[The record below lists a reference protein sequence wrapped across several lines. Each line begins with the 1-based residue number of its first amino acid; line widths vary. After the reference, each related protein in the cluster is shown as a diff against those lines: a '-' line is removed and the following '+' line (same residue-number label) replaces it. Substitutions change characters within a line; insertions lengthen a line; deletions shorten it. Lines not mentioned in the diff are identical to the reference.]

1 MSIDLMQK
9 KSLNLKNSCKVVSQ
23 QHLAGRSAF
32 ALLVMFL
39 SASLMALSGC
49 GSGGYPGDGIKSLSA
64 SSAIIDGG
72 QSFSVTASM
81 SGAANVTWSLT
92 GPACSG
98 ESCGTVSSGEGTSTV
113 YTAPTNVTTALQV
126 TLTAAVA
133 GTQNSFSVAITVN
146 PDPVLS
152 GNLAAGTVG
161 TAYNATITATG
172 GTTPLKAVTITN
184 GSLPGGLTFNA
195 TTGAI
200 TGTPTAAGSFSFTV
214 QVTDSSS
221 IPFTASALETI
232 TISTPVT
239 PLTVVGGAPPA
250 GTVGTAYTTSLTAIG
265 GTTPYTWS
273 IVSGALPA
281 GLSLSPTTGIISGT
295 PTTVGISIFTAQA
308 QDATGTRAT
317 AVFSIPVNAAATPL
331 TISVSTLPGGT
342 VGVPYNA
349 TIPVTG
355 GTAPYACSEVSGTL
369 PAGLTLT
376 GCVVSGTPTAAGT
389 STFQAKATDS
399 SNPVQTANSPET
411 ITIVAATTPLS
422 IALSTLPNG
431 TVGVAYSAT
440 IPVTGGTAPYSCT
453 MTGGTLP
460 GGLTLTG
467 CVLSGTPTTANT
479 FSFQVKATDTSNP
492 VQTATGTE
500 TVTIA
505 PAPIPLTITLATLP
519 NGTVGVAYSATIPIT
534 GGTAPYACTMTGGT
548 LPGGLTL
555 TGCVLSGT
563 PTTANTFSFQV
574 KVTDASNPVQTTSGT
589 ETVTITAAPI
599 PLSLTVT
606 SLPNG
611 TVNVPYT
618 STIGVTGGT
627 APYSCTIT
635 AGTLPAG
642 LTLTSAG
649 CIVSGTPTTAG
660 TVALTV
666 KATDSSTTPQTT
678 SGPVSLTIN
687 PAITPLTITVT
698 TLPNGTVNIPYTAT
712 IGVTGGTA
720 PYSCT
725 ITAGT
730 LPAGLTL
737 TSAGCIVSGTPT
749 TAGTVALTVKA
760 TDSSTTP
767 QTTSGPVSLTINPAG
782 TPLTITVSTLPNGT
796 VSVPYSQTIGVSGGT
811 APYSCIIT
819 NGTLPAG
826 LTLTSVGCI
835 VSGTPTTAGTVDL
848 TVKATDSS
856 NPVQTTTAPVS
867 LTINPAP
874 VLVISSPPIATVG
887 TPYSGIIPVSGGTG
901 PYSCTLTSGTLPA
914 GLTLTSAGCVISGT
928 PTTAGPVTVT
938 VKVTDSGNPVTTTSG
953 PVTLTVNAALAL
965 TTTSLPNGFVG
976 TPYSATIGVTGGTSP
991 YSCTFTAG
999 TLPAG
1004 LTLTSAGCIV
1014 SGTPTTAGT
1023 SNLTVKATDSS
1034 NPALTVSGPISIT
1047 ISTAGTLSITS
1058 PPPATVGVVYS
1069 GPIGITGG
1077 TGPYTCVLVS
1087 GTLPAGLT
1095 LTGCTITGTPTT
1107 PGSTPITVKVTD
1119 SGNPTITTTGPITIT
1134 VNPVPTLTLTGT
1146 APNAIVNVP
1155 YTDALTAAGGIT
1167 PYKYAVTTGTL
1178 PAGLSLNTTTG
1189 VISGTP
1195 TTVGASSFTVTVT
1208 DTESPTP
1215 QTATLAL
1222 VLLVTY
1228 PVTPNDPELKGPY
1241 AYLFQG
1247 YDDAVAGVLAYQTAT
1262 VGSFTASGTGV
1273 ISAGEL
1279 DANHQTSTATGN
1291 TISSNKFLGTY
1302 TVGTDSRGF
1311 ITLTTLNAN
1320 GTTATTATYA
1330 ISLKVPTGTATVS
1343 TQGSLIEY
1351 DSNQLAGTKGSGS
1364 LLAQTASAISTGLT
1378 GSYAFGLQG
1387 DTTCPVSCTVGIL
1400 GGPSASVGEFT
1411 ANASGSTIA
1420 GTGDANISA
1429 TTYPS
1434 STLAGSYGAADT
1446 NGRVQLS
1453 MLTANVP
1460 TNYPTDYAV
1469 YLVDGNSAFIMS
1481 TDKHS
1486 TFTLLAGSAQARTQ
1500 TTFSNASLENAFI
1513 GYENAAT
1520 NPGLVSG
1527 LVLQN
1532 VLNFSTATIFR
1543 TTATADGNCNVTSVD
1558 VGGLSALTS
1567 GLTGILGGLLG
1578 LDTILGTYSTT
1589 GAITCAV
1596 STIGRGTL
1604 QYPQEYGLLG
1614 ILIGTPPPPRIVY
1627 LSAPDKGY
1635 FLESSYAGIGNI
1647 EAQTGSPYSAA
1658 SFDGTYVYGGTA
1670 ASSVASINSSGTIT
1684 ANGAGTETSTVD
1696 ENIGVGTINVLE
1708 LGEAG
1713 TGTYTTPNATTGRF
1727 TLNTTDVIYVI
1738 SPGRLVMVDTSA
1750 LTTSPTITL
1759 LY

>member
-618 STIGVTGGT
+618 
-627 APYSCTIT
+627 
-635 AGTLPAG
+635 
-642 LTLTSAG
+642 
-649 CIVSGTPTTAG
+649 
-660 TVALTV
+660 
-666 KATDSSTTPQTT
+666 
-678 SGPVSLTIN
+678 
-687 PAITPLTITVT
+687 
-698 TLPNGTVNIPYTAT
+698 AT

-887 TPYSGIIPVSGGTG
+887 TPYSGTIPVSGGTG

>member
-9 KSLNLKNSCKVVSQ
+9 KSLNFKNSCKAVSQ
-23 QHLAGRSAF
+23 KHLSGRSGF
-32 ALLVMFL
+32 VLLVMLL
-39 SASLMALSGC
+39 SVWFTVLSGC

-98 ESCGTVSSGEGTSTV
+98 ESCGTVSSGEGSTTV

-195 TTGAI
+195 TTGVI

-239 PLTVVGGAPPA
+239 PLTVIGGVPPA

-355 GTAPYACSEVSGTL
+355 GTAPYACSELSGTL

-399 SNPVQTANSPET
+399 SSPVQTANSPET

-453 MTGGTLP
+453 MTGGALP

-492 VQTATGTE
+492 VQT
-500 TVTIA
+500 
-505 PAPIPLTITLATLP
+505 
-519 NGTVGVAYSATIPIT
+519 
-534 GGTAPYACTMTGGT
+534 
-548 LPGGLTL
+548 
-555 TGCVLSGT
+555 
-563 PTTANTFSFQV
+563 
-574 KVTDASNPVQTTSGT
+574 TSGT
-589 ETVTITAAPI
+589 ETVIISAAPI

-618 STIGVTGGT
+618 ATIGVTGGT
-627 APYSCTIT
+627 APYACTIT

-666 KATDSSTTPQTT
+666 KATDSSTTQ
-678 SGPVSLTIN
+678 
-687 PAITPLTITVT
+687 
-698 TLPNGTVNIPYTAT
+698 
-712 IGVTGGTA
+712 
-720 PYSCT
+720 
-725 ITAGT
+725 
-730 LPAGLTL
+730 
-737 TSAGCIVSGTPT
+737 
-749 TAGTVALTVKA
+749 
-760 TDSSTTP
+760 

-782 TPLTITVSTLPNGT
+782 APLTITVSTLPNGT

-819 NGTLPAG
+819 NGTLPVG
-826 LTLTSVGCI
+826 LTLTSAGCI

-887 TPYSGIIPVSGGTG
+887 TPYSGTIPISGGTG

-976 TPYSATIGVTGGTSP
+976 TPYNATIGVTGGTSP

-1023 SNLTVKATDSS
+1023 STLTVKATDSS
-1034 NPALTVSGPISIT
+1034 SPALTASGPISIT

-1077 TGPYTCVLVS
+1077 TGPYTCTLAS
-1087 GTLPAGLT
+1087 GTLPAGLA

-1107 PGSTPITVKVTD
+1107 AGSTPITVKVTD
-1119 SGNPTITTTGPITIT
+1119 SSNPAITTTGPITIT
-1134 VNPVPTLTLTGT
+1134 VDPVPTLTLTGT

-1155 YTDALTAAGGIT
+1155 YTDAVTAAGGIG
-1167 PYKYAVTTGTL
+1167 PYKYAVTAGAL
-1178 PAGLSLNTTTG
+1178 PAGLSLNATTG

-1195 TTVGASSFTVTVT
+1195 TTVGASSFTVTAT
-1208 DTESPTP
+1208 DSESTP
-1215 QTATLAL
+1215 QTANLAL

-1228 PVTPNDPELKGPY
+1228 PVTPNDSELKGPY

-1247 YDDAVAGVLAYQTAT
+1247 YDDEVAGVLAYQTAT

-1279 DANHQTSTATGN
+1279 DANHQSSTATGN

-1320 GTTATTATYA
+1320 GTTATTSTYA

-1411 ANASGSTIA
+1411 VNTAGSTVA

-1658 SFDGTYVYGGTA
+1658 NFDGTYVYGGTA

-1684 ANGAGTETSTVD
+1684 ASGTGTETSTVD
-1696 ENIGVGTINVLE
+1696 ENIGVGTINVLQ
-1708 LGEAG
+1708 LGVAG
-1713 TGTYTTPNATTGRF
+1713 SGTYTTPNATTGRF

>member
-9 KSLNLKNSCKVVSQ
+9 KSLNFKNSCKVISQ
-23 QHLAGRSAF
+23 KHLSGRPGF
-32 ALLVMFL
+32 AILVMLL
-39 SASLMALSGC
+39 SVWFTALSGC
-49 GSGGYPGDGIKSLSA
+49 GSGGYPGDGIKSLSM

-81 SGAANVTWSLT
+81 TGAANVTWSLT

-98 ESCGTVSSGEGTSTV
+98 ESCGTVSSGKGSTTV

-133 GTQNSFSVAITVN
+133 GTQNSSSVAITVN

-152 GNLAAGTVG
+152 GNLPAGTVG
-161 TAYNATITATG
+161 TAYSTTITAIG

-214 QVTDSSS
+214 QVTDTSS

-239 PLTVVGGAPPA
+239 PLTVIGGAPPA
-250 GTVGTAYTTSLTAIG
+250 GTVGTAYTTSLSAIG
-265 GTTPYTWS
+265 GTLPYTWS
-273 IVSGALPA
+273 VVSGGLPA

-308 QDATGTRAT
+308 QDATGARAT
-317 AVFSIPVNAAATPL
+317 AVFSIPINAAATPL
-331 TISVSTLPGGT
+331 KITLATLPGGT
-342 VGVPYNA
+342 VGVPYSA

-355 GTAPYACSEVSGTL
+355 GTAPYACSQVSGTL

-376 GCVVSGTPTAAGT
+376 GCVVSGTPTTAGS
-389 STFQAKATDS
+389 STIQAKATDA
-399 SNPVQTANSPET
+399 SNPVQTATSPES
-411 ITIVAATTPLS
+411 ITIVAATTPLT
-422 IALSTLPNG
+422 IALATLPNG

-492 VQTATGTE
+492 VQTTTGTE
-500 TVTIA
+500 TVIIA
-505 PAPIPLTITLATLP
+505 
-519 NGTVGVAYSATIPIT
+519 
-534 GGTAPYACTMTGGT
+534 
-548 LPGGLTL
+548 
-555 TGCVLSGT
+555 
-563 PTTANTFSFQV
+563 
-574 KVTDASNPVQTTSGT
+574 
-589 ETVTITAAPI
+589 AAPI
-599 PLSLTVT
+599 PLSITVT

-618 STIGVTGGT
+618 ATIGVTGGT
-627 APYSCTIT
+627 APYACTIT

-642 LTLTSAG
+642 LTLTSAGCIVAGTPTTAGTVALTVKATDSSTTQQTTSGPVSLTINPAGAPLTITVSTLPNGTVNIPYTETIGVSGGTAPYSCIITNGTLPVGLALTSAG

-666 KATDSSTTPQTT
+666 KATDSS
-678 SGPVSLTIN
+678 
-687 PAITPLTITVT
+687 
-698 TLPNGTVNIPYTAT
+698 
-712 IGVTGGTA
+712 
-720 PYSCT
+720 
-725 ITAGT
+725 
-730 LPAGLTL
+730 
-737 TSAGCIVSGTPT
+737 
-749 TAGTVALTVKA
+749 
-760 TDSSTTP
+760 
-767 QTTSGPVSLTINPAG
+767 
-782 TPLTITVSTLPNGT
+782 
-796 VSVPYSQTIGVSGGT
+796 
-811 APYSCIIT
+811 
-819 NGTLPAG
+819 
-826 LTLTSVGCI
+826 
-835 VSGTPTTAGTVDL
+835 
-848 TVKATDSS
+848 
-856 NPVQTTTAPVS
+856 NPVQTTTAPVT

-887 TPYSGIIPVSGGTG
+887 TPYSGTIPVSGGTG

-914 GLTLTSAGCVISGT
+914 GLTLTSAGCIISGT
-928 PTTAGPVTVT
+928 PTTAGPITVT
-938 VKVTDSGNPVTTTSG
+938 VKATDSSNPVTTTSG
-953 PVTLTVNAALAL
+953 PVTITVNAALAL

-976 TPYSATIGVTGGTSP
+976 APYSATIGVTGGTSP

-1023 SNLTVKATDSS
+1023 SALTVKATDSS
-1034 NPALTVSGPISIT
+1034 SPALTVSGPISIT
-1047 ISTAGTLSITS
+1047 IGTAGTLSITS

-1107 PGSTPITVKVTD
+1107 PGSTPVTVKVTD
-1119 SGNPTITTTGPITIT
+1119 SSNPTITTTGPITIT
-1134 VNPVPTLTLTGT
+1134 VDPVPTLTLTGT
-1146 APNAIVNVP
+1146 APNAIVNVA
-1155 YTDALTAAGGIT
+1155 YTDTLTAAGGIA
-1167 PYKYAVTTGTL
+1167 PYKYAVTTGAL
-1178 PAGLSLNTTTG
+1178 PAGLSLSPTTG

-1215 QTATLAL
+1215 QTANLAL

-1228 PVTPNDPELKGPY
+1228 PVTPNDSELKGPY

-1247 YDDAVAGVLAYQTAT
+1247 YDDEVAGVLAYQTAT

-1273 ISAGEL
+1273 ISVGEL
-1279 DANHQTSTATGN
+1279 DANHQSSTATGN

-1302 TVGTDSRGF
+1302 TIGTDSRGF

-1320 GTTATTATYA
+1320 GTTVTTATYA
-1330 ISLKVPTGTATVS
+1330 ISLKVPTGLATVS

-1387 DTTCPVSCTVGIL
+1387 DTTCPISCTVGIL

-1420 GTGDANISA
+1420 GTGDANIST

-1434 STLAGSYGAADT
+1434 STLAGSYGTADA

-1486 TFTLLAGSAQARTQ
+1486 SFTLLAGSAQARTQ
-1500 TTFSNASLENAFI
+1500 TTFSNASLDNSFI

-1520 NPGLVSG
+1520 NPGLVAG

-1543 TTATADGNCNVTSVD
+1543 TTATADGNCNVTNVD

-1589 GAITCAV
+1589 GSITCAV
-1596 STIGRGTL
+1596 SNIGRGTL

-1635 FLESSYAGIGNI
+1635 FLESSYAAIGNI

-1658 SFDGTYVYGGTA
+1658 NFDGTYVYGGTA

-1684 ANGAGTETSTVD
+1684 ANGAGAETSTVD
-1696 ENIGVGTINVLE
+1696 ENTGVGTINVLQ
-1708 LGEAG
+1708 LGVAG
-1713 TGTYTTPNATTGRF
+1713 SGTYTTPNATTGRF

-1738 SPGRLVMVDTSA
+1738 SPGRLVMLDTSA

>member
-9 KSLNLKNSCKVVSQ
+9 KSLNFKNSCKVISQ
-23 QHLAGRSAF
+23 KHLSGRPGF
-32 ALLVMFL
+32 AILVMLL
-39 SASLMALSGC
+39 SVWFTALSGC
-49 GSGGYPGDGIKSLSA
+49 GSGGYPGDGIKSLSM

-81 SGAANVTWSLT
+81 TGAASVTWSLT

-98 ESCGTVSSGEGTSTV
+98 ESCGTVSSGKGSTTV

-133 GTQNSFSVAITVN
+133 GTQNSSSVAVTVN

-152 GNLAAGTVG
+152 GNLPAGTVG
-161 TAYNATITATG
+161 TAYSTTITAIG

-214 QVTDSSS
+214 QVTDTSS

-239 PLTVVGGAPPA
+239 PLTVIGGAPPA
-250 GTVGTAYTTSLTAIG
+250 GTVGTAYTTSLSAIG
-265 GTTPYTWS
+265 GTLPYTWS
-273 IVSGALPA
+273 VVSGGLPA

-308 QDATGTRAT
+308 QDATGARAT
-317 AVFSIPVNAAATPL
+317 AVFSIPINAAATPL
-331 TISVSTLPGGT
+331 KITLATLPGGT
-342 VGVPYNA
+342 VGVPYSA

-355 GTAPYACSEVSGTL
+355 GTAPYACSQVSGTL

-376 GCVVSGTPTAAGT
+376 GCVVSGTPTTAGS
-389 STFQAKATDS
+389 STIQAKATDA
-399 SNPVQTANSPET
+399 SNPVQTATSPES
-411 ITIVAATTPLS
+411 ITIVAATTPLT
-422 IALSTLPNG
+422 IALATLPNG

-492 VQTATGTE
+492 VQTTTGTE
-500 TVTIA
+500 TVIIA
-505 PAPIPLTITLATLP
+505 
-519 NGTVGVAYSATIPIT
+519 
-534 GGTAPYACTMTGGT
+534 
-548 LPGGLTL
+548 
-555 TGCVLSGT
+555 
-563 PTTANTFSFQV
+563 
-574 KVTDASNPVQTTSGT
+574 
-589 ETVTITAAPI
+589 AAPI
-599 PLSLTVT
+599 PLSITVT

-618 STIGVTGGT
+618 ATIGVTGGT
-627 APYSCTIT
+627 APYACTIT

-642 LTLTSAG
+642 LTLTSAGCIVAGTPTTAGTVALTVKATDSSTTQQTTSGPVSLTINPAGAPLTITVSTLPNGTVNIPYTETIGVSGGTAPYSCIITNGTLPVGLALTSAG

-666 KATDSSTTPQTT
+666 KATDSS
-678 SGPVSLTIN
+678 
-687 PAITPLTITVT
+687 
-698 TLPNGTVNIPYTAT
+698 
-712 IGVTGGTA
+712 
-720 PYSCT
+720 
-725 ITAGT
+725 
-730 LPAGLTL
+730 
-737 TSAGCIVSGTPT
+737 
-749 TAGTVALTVKA
+749 
-760 TDSSTTP
+760 
-767 QTTSGPVSLTINPAG
+767 
-782 TPLTITVSTLPNGT
+782 
-796 VSVPYSQTIGVSGGT
+796 
-811 APYSCIIT
+811 
-819 NGTLPAG
+819 
-826 LTLTSVGCI
+826 
-835 VSGTPTTAGTVDL
+835 
-848 TVKATDSS
+848 
-856 NPVQTTTAPVS
+856 NPVQTTTAPVT

-887 TPYSGIIPVSGGTG
+887 TPYSGTIPVSGGTG

-914 GLTLTSAGCVISGT
+914 GLTLTSAGCIISGT
-928 PTTAGPVTVT
+928 PTTAGPITVT
-938 VKVTDSGNPVTTTSG
+938 VKATDSSNPVTTTSG
-953 PVTLTVNAALAL
+953 PVTITVNAALAL

-1023 SNLTVKATDSS
+1023 SALTVKATDSS
-1034 NPALTVSGPISIT
+1034 SPALTVSGPISIT
-1047 ISTAGTLSITS
+1047 IGTAGTLSITS

-1107 PGSTPITVKVTD
+1107 PGSTPVTVKVTD
-1119 SGNPTITTTGPITIT
+1119 SSNPTITTTGPITIT
-1134 VNPVPTLTLTGT
+1134 VDPVPTLTLTGT
-1146 APNAIVNVP
+1146 APNAIVNVA
-1155 YTDALTAAGGIT
+1155 YTDTLTAAGGIA
-1167 PYKYAVTTGTL
+1167 PYKYAVTTGAL
-1178 PAGLSLNTTTG
+1178 PAGLSLSPTTG

-1215 QTATLAL
+1215 QTANLAL

-1228 PVTPNDPELKGPY
+1228 PVTPNDSELKGPY

-1247 YDDAVAGVLAYQTAT
+1247 YDDEVAGVLAYQTAT

-1273 ISAGEL
+1273 ISVGEL
-1279 DANHQTSTATGN
+1279 DANHQSSTATGN

-1302 TVGTDSRGF
+1302 TIGTDSRGF

-1320 GTTATTATYA
+1320 GTTVTTATYA
-1330 ISLKVPTGTATVS
+1330 ISLKVPTGLATVS

-1387 DTTCPVSCTVGIL
+1387 DTTCAISCTVGIL

-1420 GTGDANISA
+1420 GTGDANIST

-1434 STLAGSYGAADT
+1434 STLAGSYGTADA

-1486 TFTLLAGSAQARTQ
+1486 SFTLLAGSAQARTQ
-1500 TTFSNASLENAFI
+1500 TTFSNASLDNSFI

-1520 NPGLVSG
+1520 NPGLVAG

-1543 TTATADGNCNVTSVD
+1543 TTATADGNCNVTNVD

-1589 GAITCAV
+1589 GPITCAV
-1596 STIGRGTL
+1596 SNIGRGTL

-1635 FLESSYAGIGNI
+1635 FLESSYAAIGNI

-1658 SFDGTYVYGGTA
+1658 NFDGTYVYGGTA

-1684 ANGAGTETSTVD
+1684 ANGAGAETSTVD
-1696 ENIGVGTINVLE
+1696 ENTGVGTINVLQ
-1708 LGEAG
+1708 LGVAG
-1713 TGTYTTPNATTGRF
+1713 SGTYTTPNATTGRF

-1738 SPGRLVMVDTSA
+1738 SPGRLVMLDTSA